1 MPGIQLPFLVHPVD
15 IILEQLNEG
24 ETVYDENAREAIGQ
38 VARAA
43 PIPLSAQVSY
53 GKTDGPSWKF
63 GGQGGVSSDSL
74 GRVAFMKRDLDT
86 AGVTL
91 ARGDRIASI
100 AGNAQNLY
108 LTEEKLAGHFSGVTN
123 IIVWRFEDKRPGKL

>member
-1 MPGIQLPFLVHPVD
+1 MPTFQIPFLVQPVD
-15 IILEQLNEG
+15 VIIEQLNEG
-24 ETVYDENAREAIGQ
+24 STVYDENAREAIGQ

-43 PIPLSAQVSY
+43 PITLSAQVSY
-53 GKTDGPSWKF
+53 SKTDGPSWKF

-74 GRVAFMKRDLDT
+74 GRVAFMKRTLDA
-86 AGVTL
+86 AGITL
-91 ARGDRIASI
+91 ARGDRITSI